1 MPSAEPAYHWR
12 QQKLDRIAS
21 VIGTMTSRAK
31 YQNAMTN
38 PAAKPGGQ
46 DCQYPENAG
55 GKFRNAAAVGF
66 RGLVGHL
73 HSDFAL
79 RTQFVAQH
87 GTPASRNL

>member
-12 QQKLDRIAS
+12 QQKLNRIAS

-38 PAAKPGGQ
+38 PAAS
-46 DCQYPENAG
+46 QYPEIAG
-55 GKFRNAAAVGF
+55 GKLRNAAAVGF